1 MEYMEACKVLK
12 LNIGVVLN
20 ESDIKRQYREAMKQ
34 NHPDLGGSDEKA
46 ARINEAYKFMLQW
59 VGNGKTSNIGDER
72 EQAFNN
78 IYKDKTVEK
87 KQVIINAKALQSGE
101 GLENLNYGDI
111 VTVKIGIIVDNVI
124 INDEWDILYK
134 GNSTELIKAYEIDKI
149 KSGKIEINI
158 AGLRTVE
165 IQNEK
170 GKRYEFGIE
179 NKLGK
184 INVRFICV

>member
-1 MEYMEACKVLK
+1 MEYTEACKVLK
-12 LNIGVVLN
+12 LNIGVVLS
-20 ESDIKRQYREAMKQ
+20 ESDIKKQYREAMKQ
-34 NHPDLGGSDEKA
+34 NHPDLGGSDEK
-46 ARINEAYKFMLQW
+46 
-59 VGNGKTSNIGDER
+59 
-72 EQAFNN
+72 
-78 IYKDKTVEK
+78 DKTVEK
-87 KQVIINAKALQSGE
+87 KQIIINAKAIQSGE

-111 VTVKIGIIVDNVI
+111 VTVKVGIIVDNVI

-134 GNSTELIKAYEIDKI
+134 GNSTEFIKAYEIDKI
-149 KSGKIEINI
+149 KSGKIEISI

-184 INVRFICV
+184 IKVRFVCV